1 MARSSEAI
9 LRGSVQAS
17 RLGAGAAFDGAGAG
31 AALKRG
37 RRGSKMDVNM

>member
-17 RLGAGAAFDGAGAG
+17 RLGAAFDGAGAG